1 MALLYE
7 NNISYSPIF
16 EVAKRKLLQEEQK
29 QGKTRPGHIN
39 LILFG
44 GKHSDT
50 TILIAECNIVTGFHK
65 HTCVLHNIFIKQ

>member
-7 NNISYSPIF
+7 NKVPYCSIF
-16 EVAKRKLLQEEQK
+16 QAAKIKLLQEKQK
-29 QGKTRPGHIN
+29 WGNNRSGHIN

-50 TILIAECNIVTGFHK
+50 TILIAECNIVMGSHK
-65 HTCVLHNIFIKQ
+65 HILILHSILLKQ